1 MSCCS
6 CIHYCRWIL
15 QSLETQHTES
25 FLLLCC
31 IYSLLAGLF
40 KLPIGCPRH
49 GEQHLHSFDRAR
61 HYYQVIKQMLSA
73 TSVGATVLYRCHSD
87 LMCLFGFQLGD
98 CVSIQW
104 YIYFFCNNFFLP
116 TALQLQSIR
125 VCKKTF
131 RRILVWMCLVQRI
144 SSSDSG
150 EDSSKSDDTGTANTQ
165 VVIHSLQLTQPWNE
179 SSLYMTPYSSKVFS
193 QCPLLCQS

>member
-40 KLPIGCPRH
+40 GLPFGCPCH
-49 GEQHLHSFDRAR
+49 GEWHLHSFDRAR
-61 HYYQVIKQMLSA
+61 YL
-73 TSVGATVLYRCHSD
+73 L
-87 LMCLFGFQLGD
+87 LFA
-98 CVSIQW
+98 I
-104 YIYFFCNNFFLP
+104 IFFLP
-116 TALQLQSIR
+116 TALQLQSIH

-131 RRILVWMCLVQRI
+131 SRIHVRMRLVQRV
-144 SSSDSG
+144 SSSVHDSG
-150 EDSSKSDDTGTANTQ
+150 EDSGRGDDARMANSTQ

>member
-1 MSCCS
+1 
-6 CIHYCRWIL
+6 
-15 QSLETQHTES
+15 
-25 FLLLCC
+25 
-31 IYSLLAGLF
+31 
-40 KLPIGCPRH
+40 
-49 GEQHLHSFDRAR
+49 
-61 HYYQVIKQMLSA
+61 MLSA
-73 TSVGATVLYRCHSD
+73 TSVGATVLYCCHSN
-87 LMCLFGFQLGD
+87 LMCIWGFQLGD

-144 SSSDSG
+144 SSSVHDSG
-150 EDSSKSDDTGTANTQ
+150 EDSGKDDDAGMANSTQ